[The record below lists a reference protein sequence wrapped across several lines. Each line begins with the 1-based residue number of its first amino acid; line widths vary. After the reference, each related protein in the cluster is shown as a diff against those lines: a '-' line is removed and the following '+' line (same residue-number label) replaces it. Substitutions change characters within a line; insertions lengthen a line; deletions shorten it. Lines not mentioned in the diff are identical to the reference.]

1 MNDLLVAIKNI
12 IKNNFQES
20 NVYSEG
26 KEESFIKPYFSI
38 KISNSSEAKELNRRY
53 KRNIAFEISY
63 VSDKDNINEE
73 YLNKADELYE
83 LLEIVEKEE
92 RKLRALNMNH
102 EVKDGGLYFKFQ
114 LEVSLIK
121 NTEENSMKQL
131 EVDVNGK

>member
-1 MNDLLVAIKNI
+1 LVAIKNI

-26 KEESFIKPYFSI
+26 KEESFNKPYFFI

-63 VSDKDNINEE
+63 VSNKDNINEE

-102 EVKDGGLYFKFQ
+102 EVKDGVLYFKFQ

-131 EVDVNGK
+131 EVDVLGK

>member
-1 MNDLLVAIKNI
+1 MLTIKNI

-26 KEESFIKPYFSI
+26 KEESFKKPYFFI

-83 LLEIVEKEE
+83 LLEIVEKEG
-92 RKLRALNMNH
+92 RKFRALNMNH
-102 EVKDGGLYFKFQ
+102 EVKDRVLYFKFQ
-114 LEVSLIK
+114 LEISLIK

-131 EVDVNGK
+131 EVDVLGK